1 MRCDAMQCEA
11 MRYSEGMVSTN
22 TFLFWFCGY
31 KHISA
36 VRVMSAAV
44 ELLDRYSNRARL
56 LLSSFLHSWQA
67 LSVVSERGI
76 TPPTLARRDSLRPR
90 GVASPLGPTVSEDKM
105 TLLLLLLLCL

>member
-76 TPPTLARRDSLRPR
+76 TPPPWLVVIACDLVGSPR
-90 GVASPLGPTVSEDKM
+90 LWVQQCRKIR
-105 TLLLLLLLCL
+105 